1 MLSLLPN
8 LLCSLVMKFSD
19 PKCTFLVGK
28 ILGAAGV
35 HLFILGLLARVYLLD
50 LTQMVEGD
58 K

>member
-1 MLSLLPN
+1 
-8 LLCSLVMKFSD
+8 MKFSD

-35 HLFILGLLARVYLLD
+35 HLFILGLLAPVYLLA
-50 LTQMVEGD
+50 LTQMVEED